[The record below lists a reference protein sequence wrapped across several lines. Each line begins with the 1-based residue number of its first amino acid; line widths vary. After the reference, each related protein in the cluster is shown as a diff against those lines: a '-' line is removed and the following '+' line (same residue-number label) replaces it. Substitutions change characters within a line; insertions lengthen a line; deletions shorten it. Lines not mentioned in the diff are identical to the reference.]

1 MAPDPESRTIGIL
14 RFSGFRVRALG
25 APRNDRGLE
34 MIRPVLT
41 EIALFVAPFV
51 IYALF
56 LWATKTSVLDRA
68 YWSMKV
74 MLTLTIVAMLLMIGS
89 FIYLGHFTGIPP
101 GATYEPAHV
110 DDGRFIP
117 GRVVR

>member
-1 MAPDPESRTIGIL
+1 
-14 RFSGFRVRALG
+14 
-25 APRNDRGLE
+25 

-41 EIALFVAPFV
+41 EFALFVAPFV

-68 YWSMKV
+68 WWSMKV
-74 MLTLTIVAMLLMIGS
+74 MLTLTIVALLLMIGS
-89 FIYLGHFTGIPP
+89 FIYLGHFTGMPHD
-101 GATYEPAHV
+101 GTYEPAHV
-110 DDGRFIP
+110 EDGKFIP